1 MDKKQDDKI
10 GHRSRMLN
18 SFMERGSSS
27 FDDYQL
33 LEMLLFYAI
42 PRKDVKP
49 IAKNLLSDFGCLENV
64 LAAQSNQLVNTPGVG
79 EKTAAYLNL
88 VYDVV
93 KRLRDDKCKSY
104 KFIKKLDDAADYFKE
119 MFQHE
124 NKNERFAVMMLDN
137 SNAIINCRFISEG
150 SVNSTEISV
159 RKFVELVLSFNAA
172 SIIIAHNHPHG
183 VAYPSNEDIHFTLK
197 LRDML
202 SDLGIYLADHIILN
216 HNEAFS
222 MHSDL
227 KFVNYFEKE

>member
-18 SFMERGSSS
+18 SFIKRGSSS
-27 FDDYQL
+27 LEDYQL

-42 PRKDVKP
+42 PRRDVKP

-64 LAAQSNQLVNTPGVG
+64 LAAQPNQLVNTQGVG

-88 VYDVV
+88 IYDVV

-104 KFIKKLDDAADYFKE
+104 EIIENLDDAVDYFKE
-119 MFQHE
+119 MYQYE
-124 NKNERFAVMMLDN
+124 NKSEKFAVMMLDN
-137 SNAIINCRFISEG
+137 SNGIINCRFLSEG
-150 SVNSTEISV
+150 SVNSTEISI
-159 RKFVELVLSFNAA
+159 RKFIELVISFNAV
-172 SIIIAHNHPHG
+172 SIIVAHNHPNG
-183 VAYPSNEDIHFTLK
+183 IAYPSNEDIDFTLK

-202 SDLGIYLADHIILN
+202 SNIGVYLVDHIILN
-216 HNEAFS
+216 YDDAFS

-227 KFVNYFEKE
+227 EFANYFER